1 MSLRQADE
9 PLSSGQIL
17 NGNLSFGEDFFGQ
30 IKAVLGPRFPLQT
43 VHGAHSPH
51 GLTRTK
57 RYDASLPSTFAALR
71 SASPRVEKNP

>member
-9 PLSSGQIL
+9 PLGASQIL
-17 NGNLSFGEDFFGQ
+17 NRNLSFGEDFFGQ
-30 IKAVLGPRFPLQT
+30 IKVFLCPRFPLQAI
-43 VHGAHSPH
+43 HGAHSPH

-71 SASPRVEKNP
+71 SASPLVEKNP